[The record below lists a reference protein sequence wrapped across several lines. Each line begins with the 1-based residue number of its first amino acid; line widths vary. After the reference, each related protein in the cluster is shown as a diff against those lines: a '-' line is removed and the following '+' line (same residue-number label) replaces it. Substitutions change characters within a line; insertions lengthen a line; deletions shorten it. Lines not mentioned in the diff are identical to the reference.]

1 MDLTDRVRSFP
12 TAVRVSLIV
21 LLAVAA
27 GYLAGSF
34 AMRQGVTETL
44 AIALLPAVIIVYLQ
58 SVWMGFVGIVAVI
71 VLLPYAVLPV
81 GASVTPTFLETAML
95 AAFGVGLAV
104 LLVDRRQRLQT
115 GGPAALV
122 LALVGMT
129 AFAFLLGVG
138 RGYTPQTLHDYG
150 KFVLAIATFWFTLQL
165 VSSARDGGRVL
176 LLLMAGTAT
185 SAFIALGLYAAGPT
199 VTLKA
204 LSRLVPY
211 GYPGSGIVRF
221 IEDDPAK
228 PMRAIGTSVD
238 PNSFGGLLMV
248 GFVLAVG
255 QLLVRR
261 RAVHPWIAGGV
272 AALTGSAMLL
282 SYSRGAWVGAFA
294 GILLMVVLRRRW
306 LLVPMAAVG
315 AVVIA
320 AGIGSGFITR
330 LWLGFTLQDPATK
343 LRLAE
348 YRNAWEIIQQHPWF
362 GVGFGHAGSVE
373 LQAGVS
379 SIYLTIAERA
389 GLVGLAVFLI
399 VVATVLW
406 RGLRAGLRYPDRPG
420 SDLTLCFT
428 CAFAACLSVGI
439 VDHYFFNPQFP
450 HMVALFWIVAGTV
463 TALSDRVAAP
473 VAATR
478 ATRSGVSS
486 EQYVR
491 PGSHPRRWR
500 ESRRRAGQGEDI
512 RYA

>member
-1 MDLTDRVRSFP
+1 VDLRDKALVLPGAARV
-12 TAVRVSLIV
+12 ALVAC
-21 LLAVAA
+21 LAALV
-27 GYLAGSF
+27 GYAIGTLGT
-34 AMRQGVTETL
+34 RLGLTETL
-44 AIALLPAVIIVYLQ
+44 ALALLPAVVIIYLQ
-58 SVWMGFVGIVAVI
+58 SVWVGFVGIVAVI
-71 VLLPYAVLPV
+71 VVLPYAVLPV
-81 GASVTPTFLETAML
+81 GASVTPTLLELAML
-95 AAFGVGLAV
+95 TAFGVGVAV
-104 LLVDRRQRLQT
+104 LLIDRRQQLQT
-115 GGPAALV
+115 NGPAALV

-129 AFAFLLGVG
+129 AFAFLLGIG
-138 RGYTPQTLHDYG
+138 RGYTPQTLHDYA
-150 KFVLAIATFWFTLQL
+150 KFVLAVATFWFTLQL
-165 VSSARDGGRVL
+165 VSNARDGRRVL
-176 LLLMAGTAT
+176 LLLMVGIATA
-185 SAFIALGLYAAGPT
+185 AAVALGLYAGGPEM
-199 VTLKA
+199 TLRA

-261 RAVHPWIAGGV
+261 RIVHPWIAGGV
-272 AALTGSAMLL
+272 ATLTGSAMLL
-282 SYSRGAWVGAFA
+282 TYSRGAWVGAFA
-294 GILLMVVLRRRW
+294 GIVLMIALRRRW
-306 LLVPMAAVG
+306 LLVPMAALG
-315 AVVIA
+315 VVVVA

-348 YRNAWEIIQQHPWF
+348 YRNAWDIIQQHPWF

-389 GLVGLAVFLI
+389 GLVGLVVFLI
-399 VVATVLW
+399 AVATVLA
-406 RGLRAGLRYPDRPG
+406 RGEWAGLRNPDG
-420 SDLTLCFT
+420 EVSDLTLCFA
-428 CAFAACLSVGI
+428 CAFVACLTVGL

-463 TALSDRVAAP
+463 TALSDRASVP

-478 ATRSGVSS
+478 STHGTVSS
-486 EQYVR
+486 PQHTR
-491 PGSHPRRWR
+491 PGLDPTRWR
-500 ESRRRAGQGEDI
+500 ESRRRAGKREDI